1 MMSDFTPSFFVPGP
15 PRWRKS
21 NTERAI
27 PMTLQAVERLS
38 EPVPSHCG
46 LTTERN

>member
-1 MMSDFTPSFFVPGP
+1 MMSDFTPSFFVPVP
-15 PRWRKS
+15 SRWRKS

-27 PMTLQAVERLS
+27 PMTLQAEEGLS
-38 EPVPSHCG
+38 KPVPSRCG